1 MDELNHDAPISEE
14 LEGVNYDASQDE
26 EMEERNHTEIIRD
39 LDKVIIVGGENKNPV
54 KSYKYKILVR
64 DKPTLEGELSREEMN
79 LIYNLYSNEGAS
91 LTQRATSRYFPD
103 FAFRDFKRIL
113 RAFNITKDC
122 LPFAPHVKEEH
133 TYEQME
139 ELYYQNKD
147 KNFLIRLEQHR
158 SRRAEQELDSLK
170 KKYKELTDGV
180 DDFSVFLNKIKFNS
194 PRLISHVPGTEN
206 SGALVV
212 YLSDMHIGA
221 DVSKYSLYN
230 NTFNYEIA
238 IERIYI
244 LVQEILQKAVKFNIT
259 NLIVC
264 NMGDS
269 IDGLNNQTTRGGGH
283 FLPQNMN
290 NKEMFDNFIRLI
302 VEFIESL
309 VNSKLF
315 QNIEYISVEGGNH
328 DGSAGYMANI
338 TLENLLPYRFPGVK
352 TRVFKRFMETITV
365 GVHTFI
371 LCHGKDEKDM
381 FKGLPLTLNDK
392 TEVQIN
398 EFIDYN
404 HIDSPYIHF
413 VKGDLHQSA
422 TTYGRKFRYKSVS
435 SFFGS
440 SEWIHKNFGNTKAA
454 VDYDIVI
461 EDKVFESRIVLN

>member
-39 LDKVIIVGGENKNPV
+39 LDKVITVGGENKNPV

-64 DKPTLEGELSREEMN
+64 DKPALEGELSREEMN
-79 LIYNLYSNEGAS
+79 LIYNLYSNEGAN
-91 LTQRATSRYFPD
+91 LTQRAASRYFPS
-103 FAFRDFKRIL
+103 FAFRDFKKIL

-133 TYEQME
+133 SYEQME

-170 KKYKELTDGV
+170 KKYKELQDGIE
-180 DDFSVFLNKIKFNS
+180 DFSIFVSKIKFDSTRKEISAPETKNS
-194 PRLISHVPGTEN
+194 PT
-206 SGALVV
+206 LVL

-221 DVSKYSLYN
+221 DVSKYSLYSN
-230 NTFNYEIA
+230 KFDYESA
-238 IERIYI
+238 KFRMYVLMRKI
-244 LVQEILQKAVKFNIT
+244 LEVAVNQQVSKI
-259 NLIVC
+259 IIC

-269 IDGLNNQTTRGGGH
+269 IDGLNNHTTRGGH
-283 FLPQNMN
+283 YLPQNMD
-290 NKEMFDNFIRLI
+290 NKEMFDNFVRLVI
-302 VEFIESL
+302 EFINDL
-309 VNSKLF
+309 VDCHLF
-315 QNIEYISVEGGNH
+315 SDIEYVAVEGGNH
-328 DGSAGYMANI
+328 DGSAGYMAN
-338 TLENLLPYRFPGVK
+338 TLLENLLPHRFPGVK
-352 TRVFKRFMETITV
+352 TRVFKRFMETIEV
-365 GVHTFI
+365 GKHTFI
-371 LCHGKDEKDM
+371 LCHGKDERDM

-392 TEVQIN
+392 AEVQIN

-404 HIDSPYIHF
+404 HIDAPYIHF

-422 TTYGRKFRYKSVS
+422 TTYGKKFRYKSVA

-440 SEWIHKNFGNTKAA
+440 SQWIHLNFGNTKAA
-454 VDYDIVI
+454 VDYDIVY
-461 EDKVFESRIVLN
+461 EDQVFESRIVLN

>member
-1 MDELNHDAPISEE
+1 MDKLNHDTPTNDE
-14 LEGVNYDASQDE
+14 LEGVNYDASQDV

-39 LDKVIIVGGENKNPV
+39 LDKVITIGGETKNPV

-158 SRRAEQELDSLK
+158 NRRAEQELDALK
-170 KKYKELTDGV
+170 KKYKELQDDV
-180 DDFSVFLNKIKFNS
+180 EDFSTFVSKIKFDS
-194 PRLISHVPGTEN
+194 VKKEIKYPSEEN
-206 SGALVV
+206 EVIMVV

-221 DVSKYSLYN
+221 DVSRYSLYYN
-230 NTFNYEIA
+230 IFNYDMASARMQDLFDRVIA
-238 IERIYI
+238 DSIYYKVSKI
-244 LVQEILQKAVKFNIT
+244 
-259 NLIVC
+259 IVC

-269 IDGLNNQTTRGGGH
+269 IDGLNNHTTRGGH

-290 NKEMFDNFIRLI
+290 NKEMFDNFVRLV
-302 VEFIESL
+302 VEFMDLL
-309 VNSKLF
+309 VTSNVF
-315 QNIEYISVEGGNH
+315 EAIEYIAVEGGNH
-328 DGSAGYMANI
+328 DGDSGYMANVV
-338 TLENLLPYRFPGVK
+338 LENLLPYRFPGVK
-352 TRVFKRFMETITV
+352 ARVFKRFMETFEV
-365 GVHTFI
+365 GKHTFI
-371 LCHGKDEKDM
+371 LCHGKDAKDM
-381 FKGLPLTLNDK
+381 FKGFPLTLNDK

-422 TTYGRKFRYKSVS
+422 TTYGKKFRYKSVA

-454 VDYDIVI
+454 VDYDIVT
-461 EDKVFESRIVLN
+461 EDRVFESRIVLN